1 MRKKTLKI
9 VLALVTVGAIPCA
22 FGHGD
27 HGVATPGLLTAGLH
41 SFTALENIVVIAVIG
56 LAAAWS
62 RAALWWILPTGFALA
77 LMFGITDGV
86 GPSNA
91 SPLVISLAMSLGFAA
106 VGFIAPAYWR
116 VLLSLTVVLVLGF
129 LHGQGHSAHF
139 HTATA
144 MPPQV
149 FLAALTALI
158 LPLLGLIVGQRFGRH
173 VHRSRQ
179 VREAVVAIIGLDSM
193 ARIT

>member
-9 VLALVTVGAIPCA
+9 VLALLTVGAIPCA

-27 HGVATPGLLTAGLH
+27 HGVATHGLLAAGLDP
-41 SFTALENIVVIAVIG
+41 FTALENIVVIAVFG
-56 LAAAWS
+56 LAAAWA
-62 RAALWWILPTGFALA
+62 RATSWWIFPTGFALA
-77 LMFGITDGV
+77 LMFGITG
-86 GPSNA
+86 GLGASNA
-91 SPLVISLAMSLGFAA
+91 SPLVISLAMSFGFAG

-139 HTATA
+139 HTATVV
-144 MPPQV
+144 PPQA

-158 LPLLGLIVGQRFGRH
+158 LPLLGLSVGQRFGRR
-173 VHRSRQ
+173 VQRSRH
-179 VREAVVAIIGLDSM
+179 VREAVVAITGLDSM